1 MSKPILLGCEDPS
14 LCSSVLFISLL
25 NYLEQHKDA
34 HIVFIRSQE
43 VHSGFRLR
51 LLETQNRLS
60 PLLKQ
65 IHIKYLTTYA
75 ELNEFIVSS
84 FLSYRYDLLVIDN
97 WGSFLKDTHIFLKM
111 SRTLAL
117 IKELGIPSIIVSNY
131 VTLAK
136 YKDNDNVYSSL
147 FSSVIQIRIVSP
159 SVYSMFTL
167 CPGPGH
173 ENTLSFS
180 VTDTCIQLL
189 KE

>member
-1 MSKPILLGCEDPS
+1 
-14 LCSSVLFISLL
+14 
-25 NYLEQHKDA
+25 
-34 HIVFIRSQE
+34 
-43 VHSGFRLR
+43 
-51 LLETQNRLS
+51 
-60 PLLKQ
+60 
-65 IHIKYLTTYA
+65 
-75 ELNEFIVSS
+75 
-84 FLSYRYDLLVIDN
+84 
-97 WGSFLKDTHIFLKM
+97 M

-147 FSSVIQIRIVSP
+147 FSSVIQIRSSFLPLLCPLVVSP

>member
-1 MSKPILLGCEDPS
+1 MSVP
-14 LCSSVLFISLL
+14 
-25 NYLEQHKDA
+25 
-34 HIVFIRSQE
+34 RE

-65 IHIKYLTTYA
+65 IHIKWELIHALLRQRYLTTYA

-97 WGSFLKDTHIFLKM
+97 WGSFVKWGYLPSVIDRDTHIFLKM

-147 FSSVIQIRIVSP
+147 FSSVIQIRSSFLPLLFPLVVSP